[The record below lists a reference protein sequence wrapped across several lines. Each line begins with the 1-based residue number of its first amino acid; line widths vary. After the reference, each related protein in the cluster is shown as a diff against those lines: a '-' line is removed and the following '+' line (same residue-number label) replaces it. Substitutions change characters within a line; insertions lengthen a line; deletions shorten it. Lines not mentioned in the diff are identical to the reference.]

1 MQELDFLR
9 SVRLI
14 PAHAGKTLLST
25 GLPCRWRAHPRSR
38 GENGSSTCWKPY
50 HVGSSPLTQ
59 GKPPTSLPRG
69 ATRRAH
75 PRSRGENDV
84 YPQAERS
91 VTGSSP
97 LTQGKRLNR
106 QSTELVRGFIPAH
119 AGKTSR
125 SRPPRGS
132 RAAHPHSRGENG
144 TALTAAINPTGSS
157 PLTRGKHGARGG
169 RGPGNGLIPAHAGK
183 TVPCAWTRC
192 GPGAHPRSRGGN
204 QGRRDHQLPVLRL
217 NPTDSG
223 KTKSAQSQQSASW
236 AHPHSREENCT
247 RAAKLPV
254 ITGSSPI
261 TRGKHHG
268 TDSRRPRR
276 RLIPT
281 HARKTRYCS

>member
-183 TVPCAWTRC
+183 LFRVPGHAAALGRI
-192 GPGAHPRSRGGN
+192 PAHAGEIKA
-204 QGRRDHQLPVLRL
+204 D
-217 NPTDSG
+217 
-223 KTKSAQSQQSASW
+223 A
-236 AHPHSREENCT
+236 
-247 RAAKLPV
+247 
-254 ITGSSPI
+254 ITNYLYFGSTPL
-261 TRGKHHG
+261 TRGKLNLR
-268 TDSRRPRR
+268 SRNNQRLG
-276 RLIPT
+276 LIPT
-281 HARKTRYCS
+281 HARKTARAPPSYQ

>member
-132 RAAHPHSRGENG
+132 RAAHPHSR
-144 TALTAAINPTGSS
+144 
-157 PLTRGKHGARGG
+157 
-169 RGPGNGLIPAHAGK
+169 
-183 TVPCAWTRC
+183 
-192 GPGAHPRSRGGN
+192 
-204 QGRRDHQLPVLRL
+204 
-217 NPTDSG
+217 
-223 KTKSAQSQQSASW
+223 
-236 AHPHSREENCT
+236 EENCT

-254 ITGSSPI
+254 ITGSSPL